1 MNDSKG
7 AMKRLLVVGRGGG
20 SWTCAHVSKSGQLR
34 FDSSG
39 MLTAWLVC
47 DDCAQT
53 IGFMRDQTA
62 ELQQQQSQPR
72 HAAAHV

>member
-1 MNDSKG
+1 
-7 AMKRLLVVGRGGG
+7 MKRFLAVGQSGG

-34 FDSSG
+34 FDSNG

-53 IGFMRDQTA
+53 IGFMPDQTA
-62 ELQQQQSQPR
+62 ELKQQPPQPR
-72 HAAAHV
+72 HSAAHI